1 MAAMRLDQKRA
12 SPSICRHW
20 SSRFFRAL
28 VMNLHDRA
36 ELLEGWIGV
45 GLMVVLVLAL
55 WLLPL

>member
-1 MAAMRLDQKRA
+1 
-12 SPSICRHW
+12 
-20 SSRFFRAL
+20 
-28 VMNLHDRA
+28 MNRHDRA